1 MEHQVPTVNLADFLA
16 KGLSAIDQPALV
28 RACEDHGFFL
38 LEEHGQE
45 QLVADVFAQA
55 ENFFAQPTLMK
66 HSVYRNEE
74 NPLGYYDREL
84 TKQRRDLK
92 EVFDFKTGGHISKN
106 PAA

>member
-1 MEHQVPTVNLADFLA
+1 MEHQVPTVNLADFLS

-66 HSVYRNEE
+66 HSVYRNCLLYTS
-74 NPLGYYDREL
+74 PSP
-84 TKQRRDLK
+84 RDNR
-92 EVFDFKTGGHISKN
+92 VSRM
-106 PAA
+106 PSSA